1 MKKQI
6 SFPWKWGT
14 GGLTVLTSLP
24 AFAADT
30 PQNNALDTIVNAF
43 GDQAV
48 TWEPVIHNLTL
59 SLFWGLATI
68 SFTWCFI
75 QLALKEGTGLVDVLA
90 EMVRRTLLIGFSIW
104 MMNEAPDLARTIIK
118 SFVHVGTTVSGGK
131 VTFSPSNV
139 FELGLNI
146 ITIAWDS
153 TSVTSPGNMLMT
165 FFSALIIL
173 ICFAIM
179 AMDMAILIVSGYI
192 IVSGGIIAMGFLGS
206 EWTRDNAINYF
217 TTVLGVAFKM
227 FIMQLVFF
235 IGYSFIADWGS
246 AISSHSANT
255 SYLALIGSCI
265 VFAGLMR
272 EIPQIAASL
281 ASGRFVMNG
290 GGIQSAGT
298 AVAAGAAGAMLLAGS
313 GLMAGINSMT
323 GGGSSNSEGDTAA
336 GGSGSSSPSPHSMD
350 TGPGDDG
357 AGFVQKM
364 QAEAAG
370 SGGGG
375 TGAGDSSSQ
384 ASGASSFADA
394 QATDTGP
401 GDDGRGFAEKQQ
413 AEQSASAD
421 EPASGDGEVNSGE
434 TSGDASQAGQQSGGK
449 TATAANGSAAPTGTE
464 ASKPSRAAG
473 VRGAAKST
481 LRMGRAATS
490 ATLHAVASRT
500 AFGRMLSVGA
510 KRLGEKPVDPTT
522 ASAEDVH
529 RQLTAALNTASPSA
543 APSTAGAGNAATFD
557 NNITSAE
564 NQHVNDE
571 EKERREQRHEARRD
585 DAGTE

>member
-1 MKKQI
+1 MKKCLT
-6 SFPWKWGT
+6 WWGA
-14 GGLTVLTSLP
+14 GGLFLLTALP
-24 AFAADT
+24 ALAASA
-30 PQNNALDTIVNAF
+30 PQNNALDSIVDKF
-43 GDQAV
+43 KDQTV

-59 SLFWGLATI
+59 SLFWGLVTI

-90 EMVRRTLLIGFSIW
+90 ELTRRTLLIGFSIW
-104 MMNEAPDLARTIIK
+104 MMNEAPDLARTLINSFIK
-118 SFVHVGTTVSGGK
+118 VGTTISGGA
-131 VTFSPSNV
+131 VAFSPSNV
-139 FELGLNI
+139 FELGTNI
-146 ITIAWDS
+146 ITIVWD
-153 TSVTSPGNMLMT
+153 TTTMWKPVQGLAMIIC
-165 FFSALIIL
+165 ALIIM

-179 AMDMAILIVSGYI
+179 AMEMTILIVSGYI

-217 TTVLGVAFKM
+217 TAVLGVAFKM
-227 FIMQLVFF
+227 FVMQLIFI
-235 IGYSFIADWGS
+235 IGYSFIQDWGAS
-246 AISSHSANT
+246 IDSTSST
-255 SYLALIGSCI
+255 IDYMILLGSCI

-281 ASGRFVMNG
+281 ASGSFTMRG
-290 GGIQSAGT
+290 GGVQTAGT
-298 AVAAGAAGAMLLAGS
+298 AVAAGAAGAMLLAGG

-323 GGGSSNSEGDTAA
+323 GGGGGNSEGDTGA

-357 AGFVQKM
+357 AGFAQKM
-364 QAEAAG
+364 QAEAAS
-370 SGGGG
+370 SGGDG
-375 TGAGDSSSQ
+375 TGAGGSSPQ

-394 QATDTGP
+394 QTTDTGP

-413 AEQSASAD
+413 AEQPAAAADESASDDTDA
-421 EPASGDGEVNSGE
+421 GENSG
-434 TSGDASQAGQQSGGK
+434 GASQAGQQSGGQ
-449 TATAANGSAAPTGTE
+449 TATAASGSAAPTGTE
-464 ASKPSRAAG
+464 TSKPSRAAG

-543 APSTAGAGNAATFD
+543 APSTTGAGNAATFD

-564 NQHVNDE
+564 NQHVYDE

-585 DAGTE
+585 DADTE